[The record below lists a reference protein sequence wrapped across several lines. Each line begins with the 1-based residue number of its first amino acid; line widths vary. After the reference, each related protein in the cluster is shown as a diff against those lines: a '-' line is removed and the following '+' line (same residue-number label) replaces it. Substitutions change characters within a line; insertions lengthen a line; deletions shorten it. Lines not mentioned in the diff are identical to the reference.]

1 MLQIYIINRISYVRC
16 FYIKATTMLLQISM
30 TNLEILNSFY
40 KKLFYSGTFFIMT
53 SLTCITS
60 CMKLSKVDV
69 NLLSNKLIAPKTLFL
84 LSSQQYK
91 NTLNINCNK
100 TFSCF
105 ANKYELLIYFGYIF
119 TFPTFSSKSIFL
131 GVK

>member
-1 MLQIYIINRISYVRC
+1 
-16 FYIKATTMLLQISM
+16 MLLQISM

-53 SLTCITS
+53 SLTCIAS
-60 CMKLSKVDV
+60 CMKLSKGDV

-119 TFPTFSSKSIFL
+119 TFSTFSSKSIFL